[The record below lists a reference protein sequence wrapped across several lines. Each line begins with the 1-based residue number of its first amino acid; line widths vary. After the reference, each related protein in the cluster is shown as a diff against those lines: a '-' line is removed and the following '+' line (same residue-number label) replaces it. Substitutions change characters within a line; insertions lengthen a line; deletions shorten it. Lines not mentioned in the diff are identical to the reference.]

1 MPGTT
6 SPEGSLNYL
15 RLGETLGIDPAYTGS
30 MTMGGGTAGALVQ
43 MAAMAIDAGLA
54 THVACVF
61 GDAAK
66 TGGSRFSRA
75 SGATDS
81 WGLWGMFAAAANPST
96 SASRHLAPSGTT
108 SPPLREHARAR
119 RHPPSHNPA
128 AGIRR
133 PT

>member
-1 MPGTT
+1 MRI
-6 SPEGSLNYL
+6 SDWSSDVCSSDL
-15 RLGETLGIDPAYTGS
+15 
-30 MTMGGGTAGALVQ
+30 MGGGTAGALVQ

-81 WGLWGMFAAAANPST
+81 WGIWGMFAAAANSAI
-96 SASRHLAPSGTT
+96 SASRHMALYGTT
-108 SPPLREHARAR
+108 R
-119 RHPPSHNPA
+119 RQPGEYRKSVV
-128 AGIRR
+128 
-133 PT
+133 